1 MWWKMRVTNSI
12 PLNIESG
19 WLAIANSDAFDFI
32 DLDCIAFSFSIR
44 KQYKIYRNDNCI
56 VVDSVPRV
64 FKARSRVD
72 YSHVGTVNA
81 PNGEIVLFSIDENE
95 ITEYSEAIQRC
106 DLVAL
111 PLKHSELVTWVEQTE
126 NTSAEHMGLLCL
138 SDKVRL
144 VLSKHEATR
153 IFELEQLV
161 AKALRMKGDEKQIS
175 LHKIK
180 HEILDMHFAGVKD
193 TRLEMLASSIR
204 LKLPHRG
211 KCKREDFIGVLE
223 KEDMKCNADIYPTSP
238 LTNEPLLQDSMPTSA
253 FRRLW
258 LAVICRFD
266 IHILRRIRG
275 QGDS

>member
-1 MWWKMRVTNSI
+1 MRVTSI
-12 PLNIESG
+12 LPLNIESG

-32 DLDCIAFSFSIR
+32 DLDCIVFTFAIR
-44 KQYKIYRNDNCI
+44 KQYKIYRNGDCI

-64 FKARSRVD
+64 FKAGGRKD

-95 ITEYSEAIQRC
+95 ITKYSEAIQRY

-111 PLKHSELVTWVEQTE
+111 PLNYSELVTWVEQTE
-126 NTSAEHMGLLCL
+126 NTSAEYTGLLCI

-144 VLSKHEATR
+144 VLSKPEATR

-180 HEILDMHFAGVKD
+180 HEILDMHFDGVKD
-193 TRLEMLASSIR
+193 SRLEMLASSIR

-211 KCKREDFIGVLE
+211 KYKREDFIGVLE
-223 KEDMKCNADIYPTSP
+223 KENIKSNDDLYPTYP
-238 LTNEPLLQDSMPTSA
+238 LTSEPQLQDLMPISV

-258 LAVICRFD
+258 LAVVYRFD
-266 IHILRRIRG
+266 LNILKRVRGRR
-275 QGDS
+275 DS